1 MNKHA
6 LYHKSDSL
14 YSFAVDAETVEL
26 RLRAARGELK
36 KVDLLYGQKHAFCL
50 RRKTAPMSLTASD
63 ALFDYFTIRLR
74 LDDKRLAYV
83 FLLTDSDGK
92 TYYYSED
99 GATEDYDFSTAFYN
113 FFQLAYVNANDVMPQ
128 CDWLSGAVVYQIFVD
143 RFYRSEPPCG
153 GQDAECDKSYINLEW
168 GCKPTPKS
176 FAGGNIWG
184 ITEKLDYLCD
194 LGVNALYL
202 TPIFTSRSNH
212 KYDISDYYN
221 VDPHFGGNAAFRAL
235 TDECKRRGVRV
246 VLDAVF
252 NHCSEDLK
260 EFRDVLEKGRASK
273 YHDWFVI
280 SGDKPTKRPLNYEV
294 FASCDYMP
302 KWNTANPEVQEYLC
316 GIGEYWI
323 KNYGID
329 GWRLDVSDEVSH
341 EFWRKF
347 RTRIKSLGSD
357 KALIGENWH
366 DSRSYLRG
374 DQFDSIMNYAFT
386 KAMLDYFA
394 HGVMTTQELCDKL
407 NELLMRNM
415 TQVNNM
421 MLNLLDCHDTHRFFT
436 MCGKDERKLLN
447 ALATELFM
455 PGATMV
461 YYGTEIP
468 LEGGYDPDSRRC
480 FDWGTR
486 HAFADK
492 VRELLKYKKLRAL
505 HEGEAKFTCENGL
518 LVVERRTNGQTATLF
533 VNNTDK
539 SLTARGIDVAA
550 NGYKITVE

>member
-14 YSFAVDAETVEL
+14 YGFAVADDTVEL
-26 RLRAARGELK
+26 RLRAARGDLSHVELI
-36 KVDLLYGQKHAFCL
+36 YGPKHSFSL
-50 RRKTAPMSLTASD
+50 RRHTAPMTLSASD
-63 ALFDYFTIRLR
+63 ALFDYFTIRLK

-83 FLLTDSDGK
+83 FHMTAADGK
-92 TYYYSED
+92 KYYFSED
-99 GATEDYDFSTAFYN
+99 GATEDYDIATSFYS
-113 FFQLAYVNANDVMPQ
+113 FFQLAYINPNDVMRGV
-128 CDWLSGAVVYQIFVD
+128 DWLSRAVVYQIFVD
-143 RFYRSEPPCG
+143 RFCRG
-153 GQDAECDKSYINLEW
+153 GTDGDGVVNLEW
-168 GCKPTPKS
+168 GGKPTPKS
-176 FAGGNIWG
+176 FAGGDLYG
-184 ITEKLDYLCD
+184 VAKKLDYLCD
-194 LGVNALYL
+194 LGVNTLYL

-221 VDPHFGGNAAFRAL
+221 VDPHFGGNKAFGEL
-235 TDECKRRGVRV
+235 MNECKARGVRV

-260 EFRDVLEKGRASK
+260 EFRDVCEKGRKSP
-273 YHDWFVI
+273 YHGFFVI
-280 SGDKPTKRPLNYEV
+280 NGDKPTKRPLNYEV
-294 FASCDYMP
+294 FAECDYMP

-316 GIGEYWI
+316 RVGEYWI

-341 EFWRKF
+341 GFWRAF
-347 RTRIKSLGSD
+347 RSRV
-357 KALIGENWH
+357 KAFGNDVVLIGENWH

-386 KAMLDYFA
+386 KAMLDYFVTGELDTA
-394 HGVMTTQELCDKL
+394 GLCDKL

-421 MLNLLDCHDTHRFFT
+421 MLNLIDCHDTHRFYT
-436 MCGKDERKLLN
+436 QCGCDKGKLLN
-447 ALATELFM
+447 ALAVETFM

-480 FDWGTR
+480 FDWNADG
-486 HAFADK
+486 AFAQK
-492 VRELLKYKKLRAL
+492 VKKLLGYKKLRAL
-505 HEGEAKFTCENGL
+505 AEGGARFYSENGMF
-518 LVVERRTNGQTATLF
+518 VVERKANGQTATLL
-533 VNNTDK
+533 VNNTKDK
-539 SLTARGIDVAA
+539 LTARGQ
-550 NGYKITVE
+550 TVSAGGHAVIVE